1 MDFLND
7 DERTKR
13 VKGLIRLNFE
23 IKVLLATFVISVIC
37 GLITI
42 PILKKLKVGQIERD
56 DGPASHL
63 KKQGTPT
70 MGGII
75 MIIAIIIS
83 VTGSY
88 IFLSITGNEELGK
101 KLLPLLLITIGF
113 GMIGF
118 IDDFKKLVLKNTE
131 GLKPRYKMFGL
142 LIIATAYVLF
152 LVQGLKIGT
161 DTYIPI
167 LKMYLNMPVFVY
179 VPLAII
185 VILATTNAVNLTDGI
200 DGLSSSV
207 SAIIITCLTVIGI
220 SYQVYEVSI
229 FGSIV
234 IGAVL
239 GFLIFN
245 LHPAKVFMGDTGSL
259 MLGGV
264 ISGLALYLKMPLLLL
279 LIAIIPVLET
289 LSVILQ
295 VAYFKKTG
303 NRIFKM
309 APLHHHFELSGWKEN
324 KVVVIFSV
332 VTLIACFI
340 GLKII

>member
-1 MDFLND
+1 MIKLDL
-7 DERTKR
+7 
-13 VKGLIRLNFE
+13 E
-23 IKVLLATFVISVIC
+23 IKVLLMTFVISVIC

-42 PILKKLKVGQIERD
+42 PILKKLKIGQIERD

-75 MIIAIIIS
+75 MIVAIIIATVGACIFFS
-83 VTGSY
+83 VT
-88 IFLSITGNEELGK
+88 NNQELIK
-101 KLLPLLLITIGF
+101 RLIPLLIITIAF

-118 IDDFKKLVLKNTE
+118 IDDFKKLVLKNTD
-131 GLKPRYKMFGL
+131 GLKPKYKMLGL
-142 LIIATAYVLF
+142 LIIAVIYVLF
-152 LVQGLKIGT
+152 LVYGFNLGT

-167 LKMYLNMPVFVY
+167 FKIYINIPVFLY
-179 VPLAII
+179 IPLAVL
-185 VILATTNAVNLTDGI
+185 VILSTTNAINLTDGV
-200 DGLSSSV
+200 DGLASSV
-207 SAIIITCLTVIGI
+207 SCLIITCLTVIGI
-220 SYQVYEVSI
+220 SNQMYEVSI

-234 IGAVL
+234 IGATL

-264 ISGLALYLKMPLLLL
+264 ISSIALYLKMPLLLVV
-279 LIAIIPVLET
+279 IAIIPVLEA
-289 LSVILQ
+289 LSDIIQ
-295 VAYFKKTG
+295 VMYYKKTG
-303 NRIFKM
+303 KRVFKM

-324 KVVVIFSV
+324 KIVVVFSLI
-332 VTLIACFI
+332 TLIACAV